1 MNLAAHT
8 GYTDT
13 PSTNRAEA
21 RVALV
26 TGGANGI
33 GAAISARLAAEG
45 ISVAVAD
52 IDLGTAARLA
62 REIEGRG
69 GKAVAVQ
76 MDVADPGSI
85 TRAFDSVERTYDRCD
100 ILVSNAGIAGVA
112 SFVDCSLEV
121 WERVQKINVTGP
133 MLCGQHAARLM
144 VRRGWGRI
152 VNIGSVSGVRAGFGR
167 TAYGTSKAALIG
179 LTRQMAIELA
189 DAGITANC
197 VAPGPIDTPLTRAH
211 HSAETRESYRRT
223 VPMRR
228 YGTPAE
234 VAAITAFLCSEQAS
248 YVTGQVM
255 AADGGFLA
263 AGILEV

>member
-1 MNLAAHT
+1 MKNTSLENAT
-8 GYTDT
+8 Q
-13 PSTNRAEA
+13 A

-33 GAAISARLAAEG
+33 GAAISSRLAADG
-45 ISVAVAD
+45 ITVAVAD
-52 IDLGTAARLA
+52 IDLDAAQA
-62 REIEGRG
+62 QVCEIEEQG
-69 GKAVAVQ
+69 GNAFAVQ
-76 MDVADPGSI
+76 LDVSDAASI
-85 TRAFDSVERTYDRCD
+85 KRAFDTVERAHARCD

-112 SFVDCSLEV
+112 SFVECSLEN
-121 WERVQKINVTGP
+121 WERVQKVNVTGP
-133 MLCGQHAARLM
+133 MLCGQYAARLM
-144 VRRGWGRI
+144 ARHGWGRI
-152 VNIGSVSGVRAGFGR
+152 VNIGSISGVRAGFGR

-189 DAGITANC
+189 EQGITANC
-197 VAPGPIDTPLTRAH
+197 VAPGPIETPLTRVH

-234 VAAITAFLCSEQAS
+234 IAGMTAFLCSDQAS
-248 YVTGQVM
+248 YVTGQVL
-255 AADGGFLA
+255 AVDGGFLA